1 MNNSLKYLFISNLL
15 SFLNEKSKA
24 IQKVSK
30 LIPLFL
36 KFLLIFNCINVTAQ
50 LATSVS
56 NKVSEYRKISV
67 DEYISKA
74 KAGWIGQMAGVGW
87 GAPTEFKWKG
97 EIIPA
102 DDMPEWTPG
111 MINQFNQDD
120 IFVEMTF

>member
-24 IQKVSK
+24 IQKVSI

-87 GAPTEFKWKG
+87 GAPTEF
-97 EIIPA
+97 
-102 DDMPEWTPG
+102 
-111 MINQFNQDD
+111 
-120 IFVEMTF
+120 